1 MADKADI
8 RHGMELGAD
17 NYLTK
22 PFTTDELLAASPLGL
37 LNMKPRC
44 SSKIVNTNVLIE
56 LQQKVQELQQYANT
70 KGELLKQFQQELHN
84 VVPRLNIAIHM
95 LKNLQTGA
103 QREHC
108 LKILQEACTDEI
120 ALLNQMPNL
129 QNILTAED
137 VNILSE
143 FGIVKLTVCNI

>member
-1 MADKADI
+1 
-8 RHGMELGAD
+8 
-17 NYLTK
+17 
-22 PFTTDELLAASPLGL
+22 
-37 LNMKPRC
+37 MKPRC
-44 SSKIVNTNVLIE
+44 SSTYSEHQRAKE
-56 LQQKVQELQQYANT
+56 LQQKVQELQQYTDT

-84 VVPRLNIAIHM
+84 VVPKLNIAIHM
-95 LKNLQTGA
+95 LKNLQTGE

-137 VNILSE
+137 VNILNQ
-143 FGIVKLTVCNI
+143 FGIVKLTI